1 MATFELQ
8 EGSWMSQSS
17 VAPGVPERSPSVASV
32 IPKATLIV
40 LGALLL
46 GETTINYI
54 DRQVVS
60 VLAPTLRDEFG
71 WSNSQYATILN
82 AFLITY
88 AVAYSFA
95 GCVLDK
101 LGIRRG
107 LTLAMDD
114 SGNDPGDPWIVEMKQ
129 MARIRTSGWGDNIR

>member
-1 MATFELQ
+1 
-8 EGSWMSQSS
+8 MSQLS
-17 VAPGVPERSPSVASV
+17 VAPGVSEKSVGIASA
-32 IPKATLIV
+32 IPKGTLIV

-60 VLAPTLRDEFG
+60 VLAPTLRDEFS
-71 WSNSQYATILN
+71 WSNSQYATVLN

-95 GCVLDK
+95 GWVLDK

-107 LTLAMDD
+107 LTL
-114 SGNDPGDPWIVEMKQ
+114 S
-129 MARIRTSGWGDNIR
+129 MAWWSIAGALTSFSRGLKS